1 MEVGEGD
8 TMQNLIIALI
18 LVFLATI
25 LGAFGSL
32 FLKKGAVK
40 KFSFLGLLHNYNL
53 ILGFVLYAG
62 STIPFIAALR
72 FGDLSVVYPFVSLSY
87 IWVIILSKKFLNESI
102 NTYKILGI
110 CFIVLGVVLIGLS
123 A

>member
-1 MEVGEGD
+1 MEVGEDD

-32 FLKKGAVK
+32 LLKKGAVK

-62 STIPFIAALR
+62 STIPFIVALR